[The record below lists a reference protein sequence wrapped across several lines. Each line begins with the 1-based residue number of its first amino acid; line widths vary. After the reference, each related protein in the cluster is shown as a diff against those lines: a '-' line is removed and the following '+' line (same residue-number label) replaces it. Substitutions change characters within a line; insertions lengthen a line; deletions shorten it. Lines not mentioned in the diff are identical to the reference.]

1 MFLVVEVQ
9 SKTGLQSG
17 FCRELWLR
25 EITPVVRVPC
35 ELDINMN

>member
-9 SKTGLQSG
+9 SKSGLHSR
-17 FCRELWLR
+17 FCGELWLR
-25 EITPVVRVPC
+25 EITQVVRVPR

>member
-17 FCRELWLR
+17 FFREMWLR
-25 EITPVVRVPC
+25 EIIPVVRVPC